1 MKMPFGKYQDRELTE
16 IPKYY
21 LRWLRG
27 QQWVGGW
34 LVKGIDEVL
43 SGEAVAPLDE
53 SFEETLARWNESVN
67 G

>member
-1 MKMPFGKYQDRELTE
+1 MMMPFGKHAGVELAE
-16 IPKYY
+16 VPRQY

-34 LVKGIDEVL
+34 LVKEINDILDGKV
-43 SGEAVAPLDE
+43 VAPTEE
-53 SFEETLARWNESVN
+53 SFEEALKGWESEN